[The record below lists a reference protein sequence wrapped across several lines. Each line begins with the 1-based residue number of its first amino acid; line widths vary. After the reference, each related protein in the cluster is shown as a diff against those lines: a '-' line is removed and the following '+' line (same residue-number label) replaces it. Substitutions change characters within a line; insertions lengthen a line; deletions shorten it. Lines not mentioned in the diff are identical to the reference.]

1 MDFSQVKEL
10 ITIMNGSPFTEFELK
25 LDNAEIKMSKNTET
39 KTVAPSA
46 PAVSTVSE
54 AVEIKKEEVSEVKKG
69 DIITS
74 PIVGTFYESQSP
86 QSPPLV
92 KVGDRVKAGDILCII
107 EAMKVM
113 NEITAKADGEIAEIM
128 VANEQMV
135 EFNQPL
141 FRII

>member
-10 ITIMNGSPFTEFELK
+10 IAIMNGSPLTEFELK
-25 LDNAEIKMSKNTET
+25 LDNAEIKMSKNTEA
-39 KTVAPSA
+39 KTVVPSA

-54 AVEIKKEEVSEVKKG
+54 AIEIKKEEVSEVKKG

-128 VANEQMV
+128 VTNEQMV